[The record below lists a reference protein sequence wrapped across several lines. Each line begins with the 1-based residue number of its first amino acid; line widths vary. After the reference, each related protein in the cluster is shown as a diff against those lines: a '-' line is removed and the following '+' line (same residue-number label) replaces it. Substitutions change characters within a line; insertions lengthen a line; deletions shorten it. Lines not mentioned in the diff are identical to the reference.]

1 MHVPLFPLCYFFVTN
16 FVYPPPLPWWRHKQY
31 SFGLVFPRNAKK
43 THGDQSMPKI
53 FHSVWK
59 ETTHKSSKVAATK
72 SIFSTDTTYFD
83 QCFLF
88 HAITGRHYFLYKFNV
103 TLSFFFQPPCCC
115 VLWNSFWKEVH
126 VISPLSLQQH
136 YSAHKKGPK

>member
-16 FVYPPPLPWWRHKQY
+16 FVYPLPLPWWRHKQY
-31 SFGLVFPRNAKK
+31 SFGLVFSRNAKK

-59 ETTHKSSKVAATK
+59 ETTHKSSKVVATK

-103 TLSFFFQPPCCC
+103 TLSFFFSTAMLLRSLKQLLERSSCYK
-115 VLWNSFWKEVH
+115 S
-126 VISPLSLQQH
+126 VILATTLQC
-136 YSAHKKGPK
+136 